1 MQNLPV
7 HFWLRTMTISLET
20 QAGKVEQSGR
30 KGFGIKSI
38 VSIVLCVILLSMGY
52 AGMTFMAS
60 LAPKPAFKDPPLP
73 SLYVDAYEV
82 NKTNLQELTSAF
94 GTARSDRDIA
104 MTAYVSGEIVETF
117 NLEVGETIQASDVS
131 EVSATGPSGTKPG
144 DVVIRIDKRD
154 YEQKRTMTEDR
165 IKESETEL
173 KRLAQEEK
181 NLGRKLA
188 VSQED
193 FKTFQAEYNRQKGL
207 YDKQVITQN
216 ALSNS
221 LLELRRYEDSV
232 IQLET
237 EIALLPAKKEL
248 AERKLVTLQGELK
261 QTETD
266 LSRTSISPPFTGI
279 ISEVYVEKGQYV
291 RSGDQLFRMVDKNNV
306 LVKIPISQSAYEH
319 IQQSNKKD
327 DALRVLLGPSEK
339 NSEVWFGYVVRF
351 SPMADERT
359 RTVDVYIEVDNTQQK
374 TPLLP
379 GMFVMVK
386 ILGQVHEKIM
396 AVPRDAI
403 MQNAVYVLQSIN
415 KDAEG
420 KKAGESKVE
429 KYQVKTVPVK
439 TLDSFQTISLIEG
452 DIIPGDKIVT
462 TNLDKITELIEENG
476 KFTLTLNKIKSLQD
490 EAKSMKIP
498 LWRVLE

>member
-1 MQNLPV
+1 
-7 HFWLRTMTISLET
+7 
-20 QAGKVEQSGR
+20 
-30 KGFGIKSI
+30 
-38 VSIVLCVILLSMGY
+38 
-52 AGMTFMAS
+52 
-60 LAPKPAFKDPPLP
+60 
-73 SLYVDAYEV
+73 
-82 NKTNLQELTSAF
+82 
-94 GTARSDRDIA
+94 
-104 MTAYVSGEIVETF
+104 
-117 NLEVGETIQASDVS
+117 
-131 EVSATGPSGTKPG
+131 
-144 DVVIRIDKRD
+144 
-154 YEQKRTMTEDR
+154 
-165 IKESETEL
+165 
-173 KRLAQEEK
+173 
-181 NLGRKLA
+181 
-188 VSQED
+188 
-193 FKTFQAEYNRQKGL
+193 
-207 YDKQVITQN
+207 
-216 ALSNS
+216 
-221 LLELRRYEDSV
+221 V

-306 LVKIPISQSAYEH
+306 LVKTPISQSAYEH